1 VTAARSAVKRLRA
14 VARSCRTALGA
25 ALRASALAAA
35 CALAACG
42 GSVKPV
48 NSCAGPADCGGDPCC
63 YEVTPVQSNGQI
75 SCGNSAS
82 SCVPEQGV
90 DTFTTRLCTTDAD
103 CTAGG
108 VSTQLAT
115 CCPNTIQGK
124 NVHTCAKSCT

>member
-1 VTAARSAVKRLRA
+1 MGARLGE
-14 VARSCRTALGA
+14 VARSRRAALGA
-25 ALRASALAAA
+25 ALRVSALAT
-35 CALAACG
+35 ALALGACG

-48 NSCAGPADCGGDPCC
+48 SSCGGPADCGGDPCC
-63 YEVTPVQSNGQI
+63 YQVTPVQNGGQL
-75 SCGNSAS
+75 SCASSAS

-115 CCPNTIQGK
+115 CCPSTVQGK
-124 NVHTCAKSCT
+124 NVHACAKSCG